1 MSVRL
6 PAAARFLVLTGIV
19 LTATILVSPARA
31 AAPTIHCPAD
41 PPVVRRLELREQW
54 RIDPRDPEAPLIGLA
69 WRPQFLGCATM
80 NVDGPT
86 RPVSTGI

>member
-41 PPVVRRLELREQW
+41 LDFTPIMCELV
-54 RIDPRDPEAPLIGLA
+54 PIGGQGA
-69 WRPQFLGCATM
+69 AARSPS
-80 NVDGPT
+80 D
-86 RPVSTGI
+86 